1 MRKNRKRRK
10 RKKGQA
16 SPELASS
23 WLESDGLH
31 ALVAGVDPSPEA
43 LEEAS
48 RIYQKNIRNSPLWG
62 EMVRRFGEKEAERL
76 LPEFRVETR

>member
-23 WLESDGLH
+23 WLEPDGLH

-43 LEEAS
+43 LEE
-48 RIYQKNIRNSPLWG
+48 L
-62 EMVRRFGEKEAERL
+62 MVSDQLSKKR
-76 LPEFRVETR
+76 